1 MSHDSSRPS
10 PSEADLLPLIVEPQQ
25 LAEMLDHPDIVIVDV
40 PLKAESH
47 ARHVPGARLLD
58 FKQLVGS
65 NDDDIPGVPS
75 PEALSGVMSAL
86 GITRDSHVV
95 AYDDEGGGWAGRLLW
110 TLALLGHTRYSYLN
124 GGLHAWQGDGLPLS
138 DTASDWSPSE
148 YHAAYMDTSVM
159 ATREDILDRLAAEDP
174 QESVVVWDARSA
186 EEYRGEKGQNARLG
200 HIPGAVHFEW
210 TEAMD
215 RERNLRIRDYAELVT
230 ELGARGLNPEQHI
243 VTHCQ
248 SHHRSGLTWLVGQ
261 ALGFSDVR
269 AYPGSWKEWGNRD
282 DTPIER

>member
-1 MSHDSSRPS
+1 MSHDSSHPS

-124 GGLHAWQGDGLPLS
+124 GGLHAWKGDGLPLS

-159 ATREDILDRLAAEDP
+159 ATREDILDRLATEDP

>member
-1 MSHDSSRPS
+1 
-10 PSEADLLPLIVEPQQ
+10 
-25 LAEMLDHPDIVIVDV
+25 
-40 PLKAESH
+40 
-47 ARHVPGARLLD
+47 
-58 FKQLVGS
+58 
-65 NDDDIPGVPS
+65 
-75 PEALSGVMSAL
+75 
-86 GITRDSHVV
+86 
-95 AYDDEGGGWAGRLLW
+95 
-110 TLALLGHTRYSYLN
+110 
-124 GGLHAWQGDGLPLS
+124 
-138 DTASDWSPSE
+138 
-148 YHAAYMDTSVM
+148 M

-215 RERNLRIRDYAELVT
+215 RERNLLIRDYAELVT

>member
-1 MSHDSSRPS
+1 MSHDSSHPS

-215 RERNLRIRDYAELVT
+215 RERNLRIRDYAELLT

>member
-1 MSHDSSRPS
+1 MSHDSSHPS

-110 TLALLGHTRYSYLN
+110 TLALLSHTRYSYLN

-215 RERNLRIRDYAELVT
+215 RECNLRIRDYAELVT

>member
-1 MSHDSSRPS
+1 MSHDSSHPS

-25 LAEMLDHPDIVIVDV
+25 LAEMLDHPYIVIVDV

>member
-10 PSEADLLPLIVEPQQ
+10 PSEADLLPLIVEPRQ
-25 LAEMLDHPDIVIVDV
+25 LADLLDHPDLVIIDV

-58 FKQLVGS
+58 FKQLVGG
-65 NDDDIPGVPS
+65 NDDEIPGVPS
-75 PEALSGVMSAL
+75 PESLSAMMSAL

-159 ATREDILDRLAAEDP
+159 ATREDILERLAAEDP
-174 QESVVVWDARSA
+174 QDSVVVWDARSA

-215 RERNLRIRDYAELVT
+215 RERNLRIRDYAELMT